1 MLTTGFKCI
10 SFIFVTFLAFTECS
24 RHSDDAASTR
34 APSKAAAGFVNR
46 VWKVSKSSS
55 VSPGTLYV
63 FLSDG
68 TLVITSRQSKP
79 ALGSWSKKDGGLIIV
94 EEGLPHRVEVLRLE
108 KEEFTIKIH
117 NPGEPVVIT
126 FVPA

>member
-1 MLTTGFKCI
+1 MLTTGLKCI
-10 SFIFVTFLAFTECS
+10 SFTFVTILAFTDCS
-24 RHSDDAASTR
+24 PHSDDGASTR
-34 APSKAAAGFVNR
+34 TSPSKAAAGFVNR

-79 ALGSWSKKDGGLIIV
+79 ALGSWSTKDGGLIMV
-94 EEGLPHRVEVLRLE
+94 EEGL
-108 KEEFTIKIH
+108 
-117 NPGEPVVIT
+117 
-126 FVPA
+126 